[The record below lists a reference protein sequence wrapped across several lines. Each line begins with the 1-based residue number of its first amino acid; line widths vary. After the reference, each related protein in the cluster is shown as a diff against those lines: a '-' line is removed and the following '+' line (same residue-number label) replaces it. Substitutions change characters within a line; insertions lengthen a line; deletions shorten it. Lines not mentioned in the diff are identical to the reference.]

1 MTIET
6 CVLPFKNSLRV
17 AGVWVKNWINLKQ
30 VLILVYIIQFGE
42 AFEIYWLN
50 IYIKLLEYYKN
61 II

>member
-1 MTIET
+1 MTIGT
-6 CVLPFKNSLRV
+6 CVLPFKNFLRV
-17 AGVWVKNWINLKQ
+17 AGVRVKNWINLKQ